1 MKVHFSLHLLQDQA
15 FRCMVL
21 QIHALTTIRI
31 QEVFVV
37 QMRELRTEQ
46 VLFPWSLQTS
56 GRLMDLDQ
64 RDGKL
69 RVHYGDR
76 LVTLMR
82 EVRQLSALGFAVPAK
97 IQQTASTANKFY
109 RHGMILKQVKWHRAE
124 DFKQACVEA
133 LIIIKRFSPPE
144 KVGGLPGV

>member
-1 MKVHFSLHLLQDQA
+1 
-15 FRCMVL
+15 
-21 QIHALTTIRI
+21 
-31 QEVFVV
+31 
-37 QMRELRTEQ
+37 
-46 VLFPWSLQTS
+46 
-56 GRLMDLDQ
+56 MDLDQ

-109 RHGMILKQVKWHRAE
+109 RHGMILKQVELH
-124 DFKQACVEA
+124 CVILLVPTCSAVHTVVSNLCFINVCE
-133 LIIIKRFSPPE
+133 
-144 KVGGLPGV
+144 

>member
-1 MKVHFSLHLLQDQA
+1 
-15 FRCMVL
+15 
-21 QIHALTTIRI
+21 
-31 QEVFVV
+31 
-37 QMRELRTEQ
+37 
-46 VLFPWSLQTS
+46 
-56 GRLMDLDQ
+56 MDLDQ

-109 RHGMILKQVKWHRAE
+109 RHGMILKQVKSHCVVGTVMFLKPEPHLVILSADHIEFDCQRKSRANFAI
-124 DFKQACVEA
+124 D
-133 LIIIKRFSPPE
+133 
-144 KVGGLPGV
+144 

>member
-1 MKVHFSLHLLQDQA
+1 
-15 FRCMVL
+15 
-21 QIHALTTIRI
+21 
-31 QEVFVV
+31 
-37 QMRELRTEQ
+37 
-46 VLFPWSLQTS
+46 
-56 GRLMDLDQ
+56 MDLDQ

-109 RHGMILKQVKWHRAE
+109 RNGMILKQVKWHRAE

-133 LIIIKRFSPPE
+133 LIIIKHFSPQ
-144 KVGGLPGV
+144 KK

>member
-1 MKVHFSLHLLQDQA
+1 
-15 FRCMVL
+15 
-21 QIHALTTIRI
+21 
-31 QEVFVV
+31 
-37 QMRELRTEQ
+37 
-46 VLFPWSLQTS
+46 
-56 GRLMDLDQ
+56 MDLDQ

-109 RHGMILKQVKWHRAE
+109 RHGMILKQVE
-124 DFKQACVEA
+124 LYCVILLVPMCSAVHTVVSNLSFTNVCE
-133 LIIIKRFSPPE
+133 
-144 KVGGLPGV
+144 

>member
-1 MKVHFSLHLLQDQA
+1 
-15 FRCMVL
+15 
-21 QIHALTTIRI
+21 
-31 QEVFVV
+31 
-37 QMRELRTEQ
+37 
-46 VLFPWSLQTS
+46 
-56 GRLMDLDQ
+56 MDLDQ

-109 RHGMILKQVKWHRAE
+109 RHGMILKQVKSH
-124 DFKQACVEA
+124 FV
-133 LIIIKRFSPPE
+133 
-144 KVGGLPGV
+144 VGTIMFLMSRYIHLFTVYTVV